1 MESKYLHTES
11 VHNLTAPQE
20 IVPVI
25 MNLLK
30 PDSVIDIGCGVG
42 TFLYCFKKEGV
53 KEVLGVDGSWV
64 NKELL
69 SKYLTADE
77 FVEMDLEK
85 EFRLQKQYDLVLSL
99 EVAEHI
105 SENSADIFIKNLIS
119 SGNVVLFSAAISLQG
134 GQNHINE
141 QPLSYWEEKFLVYD
155 YILHDVL
162 RPLFWDN
169 PKVLWWYKQNMVLF
183 APRSLRLLPDMQ
195 RVAIRNIVHYELYQS
210 TAAAKN
216 ELFDK
221 MTALNKGQM
230 PFLLYV
236 KHMAIAIFGYNN
248 INKIIKVFK

>member
-119 SGNVVLFSAAISLQG
+119 SFMFQ
-134 GQNHINE
+134 
-141 QPLSYWEEKFLVYD
+141 
-155 YILHDVL
+155 
-162 RPLFWDN
+162 
-169 PKVLWWYKQNMVLF
+169 
-183 APRSLRLLPDMQ
+183 
-195 RVAIRNIVHYELYQS
+195 
-210 TAAAKN
+210 
-216 ELFDK
+216 
-221 MTALNKGQM
+221 
-230 PFLLYV
+230 
-236 KHMAIAIFGYNN
+236 
-248 INKIIKVFK
+248 II